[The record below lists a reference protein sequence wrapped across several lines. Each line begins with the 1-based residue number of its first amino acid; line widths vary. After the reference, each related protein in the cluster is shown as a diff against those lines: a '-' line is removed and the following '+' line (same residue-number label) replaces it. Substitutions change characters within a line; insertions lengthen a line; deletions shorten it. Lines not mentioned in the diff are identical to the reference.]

1 MTESKTERGTCR
13 FIAELGE
20 GGKPVLRVQLFHDSV
35 SLLKNAEL
43 GFNLLSGVSL
53 QQAKK
58 IADDLNDKVLDL
70 SIRSLSMHT
79 ASGTK

>member
-20 GGKPVLRVQLFHDSV
+20 GGKPVLGVQLFHDSV

-53 QQAKK
+53 
-58 IADDLNDKVLDL
+58 
-70 SIRSLSMHT
+70 
-79 ASGTK
+79 

>member
-20 GGKPVLRVQLFHDSV
+20 GGKPVLRVLFHDSV
-35 SLLKNAEL
+35 SLSKNAEL

-53 QQAKK
+53 
-58 IADDLNDKVLDL
+58 
-70 SIRSLSMHT
+70 
-79 ASGTK
+79 